1 MRKVVSTDNPPDAE
15 ASIAFR
21 RLHYGK
27 LADAVTGVVPP
38 SEGYRVTRRSMDL
51 DPQLEGRL
59 SPARLIGR
67 RRFELD
73 AVAPPARGLGCFVA
87 RMASAD
93 AMAMLRAR
101 FRPEDGEN
109 GGARL
114 HHQSSVWVAAAED
127 WRRFPAVCLS
137 IAARQLRADPDPVD
151 EAETTR
157 LAEAPTRWRFR
168 RITPDQAGSVLARAS
183 WGRAI
188 LEHFTTALES
198 NDDAPLTF
206 GSGDFASENDF
217 LAAIGFALQYL
228 PASYPRWNEI
238 SVVCGLEHPL
248 PGVCLRYVS
257 NVATDAALSAAA

>member
-1 MRKVVSTDNPPDAE
+1 MNTENPPETE

-27 LADAVTGVVPP
+27 LVDEAGVVPP
-38 SEGYRVTRRSMDL
+38 SEGYRITRRSLDL
-51 DPQLEGRL
+51 DPELDGRL

-67 RRFELD
+67 RRFEHD
-73 AVAPPARGLGCFVA
+73 SVEAPARGLGCFVA

-93 AMAMLRAR
+93 ALAMLRAR
-101 FRPEDGEN
+101 FRPEDGES

-127 WRRFPAVCLS
+127 WRRFPAACLS

-151 EAETTR
+151 EAETAR

-168 RITPDQAGSVLARAS
+168 RITPDQAGSVLARAP

-188 LEHFTTALES
+188 LEHFAAAAEFD
-198 NDDAPLTF
+198 DDAPLTF
-206 GSGDFASENDF
+206 GLSDFGCENDF
-217 LAAIGFALQYL
+217 LAAIGFALQSL
-228 PASYPRWNEI
+228 PMSYPRWGEI
-238 SVVCGLEHPL
+238 SVVCGLDRPL
-248 PGVCLRYVS
+248 PGVCLRYAS
-257 NVATDAALSAAA
+257 GVATATALSAAA

>member
-1 MRKVVSTDNPPDAE
+1 MNTENPPETE

-27 LADAVTGVVPP
+27 LVDEAGVVPP
-38 SEGYRVTRRSMDL
+38 SEGYRITRRSLDL
-51 DPQLEGRL
+51 DPELDGRL

-67 RRFELD
+67 RRFEHD
-73 AVAPPARGLGCFVA
+73 SVEAPARGLGCFVA

-93 AMAMLRAR
+93 ALAMLRAR
-101 FRPEDGEN
+101 FRPEDGES

-127 WRRFPAVCLS
+127 WRRFPAACLS

-151 EAETTR
+151 EAETAR

-168 RITPDQAGSVLARAS
+168 RITPDQAGSVLARAP

-188 LEHFTTALES
+188 LEHFAAAAEFD
-198 NDDAPLTF
+198 DDAPLTF
-206 GSGDFASENDF
+206 GLSDFGCENDF
-217 LAAIGFALQYL
+217 LAAIGFALQSL
-228 PASYPRWNEI
+228 PMSYPRWGEI
-238 SVVCGLEHPL
+238 SVVCGLDRPL
-248 PGVCLRYVS
+248 PGVCLSYAS
-257 NVATDAALSAAA
+257 GVATAPALSAAA

>member
-1 MRKVVSTDNPPDAE
+1 MNTENPPETE

-27 LADAVTGVVPP
+27 LVDEAGVVPP
-38 SEGYRVTRRSMDL
+38 SEGYRITRRSLDL
-51 DPQLEGRL
+51 DPELDGRL

-67 RRFELD
+67 RRFEHD
-73 AVAPPARGLGCFVA
+73 SVEAPARGLGCFVA

-93 AMAMLRAR
+93 ALAMLRAR
-101 FRPEDGEN
+101 FRPEDGES

-127 WRRFPAVCLS
+127 WRRFPAACLS

-151 EAETTR
+151 EAETAR

-168 RITPDQAGSVLARAS
+168 RITPDQAGSVLARAP

-188 LEHFTTALES
+188 LEHFAAAAEFD
-198 NDDAPLTF
+198 DDAPLTF
-206 GSGDFASENDF
+206 GLSDFGCENDF
-217 LAAIGFALQYL
+217 LAAIGFALQSL
-228 PASYPRWNEI
+228 PMSYPRWGEI
-238 SVVCGLEHPL
+238 SVVCGLDRPL
-248 PGVCLRYVS
+248 PGVCLRYAS
-257 NVATDAALSAAA
+257 GVATAPALSAAA